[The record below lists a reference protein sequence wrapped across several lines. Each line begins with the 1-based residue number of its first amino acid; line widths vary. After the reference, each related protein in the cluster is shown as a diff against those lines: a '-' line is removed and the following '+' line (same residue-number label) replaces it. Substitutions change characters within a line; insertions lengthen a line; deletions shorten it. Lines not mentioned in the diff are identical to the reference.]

1 MPILLIKEKLIFSG
15 VKKFARAL
23 PANNV
28 GHLGSWY
35 VGRSVLQ
42 NHSKPELNKL
52 RDQVTYNKML
62 TNNSYIVMD
71 TFAEKMGEN

>member
-28 GHLGSWY
+28 GHIGS
-35 VGRSVLQ
+35 
-42 NHSKPELNKL
+42 
-52 RDQVTYNKML
+52 
-62 TNNSYIVMD
+62 
-71 TFAEKMGEN
+71 